1 MKPETAL
8 GYVGI
13 ILAVV
18 LFPPLIVPVA
28 LALLSGET
36 TSDTQ

>member
-13 ILAVV
+13 ILMVV
-18 LFPPLIVPVA
+18 ICPPLIVPVL
-28 LALLSGET
+28 LALFSGSN
-36 TSDTQ
+36 SD